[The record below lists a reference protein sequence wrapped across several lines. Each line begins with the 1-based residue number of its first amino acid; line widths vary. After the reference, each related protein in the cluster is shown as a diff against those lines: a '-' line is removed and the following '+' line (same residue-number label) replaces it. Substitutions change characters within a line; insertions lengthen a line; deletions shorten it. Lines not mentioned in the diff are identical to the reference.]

1 MIFSHINFQ
10 ELSPL
15 QTVQAVYVLLLERP
29 IDATGV
35 TSWTAQIE
43 TGGFSRYKLLD
54 SLVRS
59 REFIVVHDSIGRVER
74 LRRTKAV
81 LDLLKIEQATPM
93 QVAEM
98 VYRLVL
104 NRNIDPLGVDKCQQ
118 RIAKGS
124 FSAWDLMLRIFK
136 SRVYWRAY
144 QRPTPSKRLHNARMT
159 WVGQIPAAQ
168 RILDIG
174 GSSPAVPEGALIE
187 LGYAHRPEKL
197 IIFDKPPAEQ
207 YWGTPGYSQDN
218 ERTFPWG
225 KVQYIHGY
233 AEDILQNTELSTQ
246 KFDMIFMGQVVEH
259 IYEDKLLAVLSWIRD
274 HLTEQGAFFFD
285 TPNRLLTRYETGDD
299 NYIDPDHKKEY
310 TPSEFAALLK
320 VAGFTAIES
329 WGILEMP
336 HVIENQHIDVKD
348 FYDGELLTPNPGNA
362 YCFAMSGRR

>member
-1 MIFSHINFQ
+1 MIFSHIDFQ
-10 ELSPL
+10 RLSPL
-15 QTVQAVYVLLLERP
+15 QTVQAVYALLLERTL
-29 IDATGV
+29 DATGLE
-35 TSWTAQIE
+35 SWTAHIE
-43 TGGFSRYKLLD
+43 AGSFSRYLLLD
-54 SLVRS
+54 ALVRS
-59 REFIVVHDSIGRVER
+59 REFIVMHDSIGRVER
-74 LRRTKAV
+74 LRRTQAV
-81 LDLLKIEQATPM
+81 LDLLALENAPPM

-104 NRNIDPLGVDKCQQ
+104 NRNIDALGIEKCQE
-118 RIAKGS
+118 RIAKGR
-124 FSAWDLMLRIFK
+124 FSAWNLLLRIVK
-136 SRVYWRAY
+136 SRAYWRAY
-144 QRPTPSKRLHNARMT
+144 QRPTPSKRLHSARMS
-159 WVGQIPAAQ
+159 WVAQIPAAP

-225 KVQYIHGY
+225 QVQYIHGY
-233 AEDILQNTELSTQ
+233 AEDILQNVELSIQ

-259 IYEDKLLAVLSWIRD
+259 IYEDKLISVLGWIRD
-274 HLTEQGAFFFD
+274 HLSEQGAFFFD

-310 TPSEFAALLK
+310 TPDEFVALLK

-336 HVIENQHIDVKD
+336 HVAENKHIDVPD
-348 FYDGELLTPNPGNA
+348 FYDGALVTPSPDDA
-362 YCFAMSGRR
+362 YCFAMSGRH